1 MIPPFPCVRL
11 FSGIYRRRADVRRTS
26 CGLRSASVGA
36 GQTST
41 GRPAVYAPP
50 RSAQDRR
57 PPDVLRSTLRLGRRR
72 TDVRRTSCGLRS
84 ASVGAGPTSAG
95 RLAVY
100 APLRSAQDR
109 RPPDV
114 LRRVLPASA
123 AWLNSYPILTRI
135 FAPGLI
141 VSVWGDKPLPG
152 ISTVQA
158 ILPRPKHRDTS
169 QKSPF
174 LSAAVRPARQRLAV
188 PLL

>member
-11 FSGIYRRRADVRRTS
+11 FSGIYRRRADVHRTS
-26 CGLRSASVGA
+26 CNLRSASVGA

-41 GRPAVYAPP
+41 GRLAVYAPL
-50 RSAQDRR
+50 RSTQDRR
-57 PPDVLRSTLRLGRRR
+57 PPDVLRSTLRFGRRR
-72 TDVRRTSCGLRS
+72 TDVHRTSCAVFCPPQPHGLI
-84 ASVGAGPTSAG
+84 V
-95 RLAVY
+95 
-100 APLRSAQDR
+100 
-109 RPPDV
+109 
-114 LRRVLPASA
+114 
-123 AWLNSYPILTRI
+123 NSYPILTRI